1 MFISGQISI
10 RPETNEFMDGDVEA
24 QTEQVLDNIKAILEA
39 VNSSLKDVT
48 KVTIYLQ
55 NMEDFALVNKVY
67 SKYFEDSLP
76 ARACVEVSNLPKN
89 AKLEIDAIAIKNSK

>member
-89 AKLEIDAIAIKNSK
+89 AKLEIDAIAIKNS